1 MIGEMACGE
10 IGARGVR
17 GIAADLGEKPAT
29 AARLRGRIEIIM
41 SYATVRG
48 WRAGPNPA
56 VWRGHLQL
64 MLPAKNKIAMVR
76 HHPALDWREAPAF
89 MAELRQQTGM
99 AAAALQFAILTAAR
113 SGEARGALWGEIDLD
128 AAVWSLPAGRMK
140 AGRAHRVPLA
150 QPALDLLAE
159 LAPLRGDAASLIFP
173 GYGRSM
179 AAPARCQSM
188 RLARCCA
195 VWGAAI

>member
-1 MIGEMACGE
+1 
-10 IGARGVR
+10 
-17 GIAADLGEKPAT
+17 
-29 AARLRGRIEIIM
+29 
-41 SYATVRG
+41 
-48 WRAGPNPA
+48 
-56 VWRGHLQL
+56 
-64 MLPAKNKIAMVR
+64 MLPATNKIAMVR

-173 GYGRSM
+173 GYGRSNGRYRPLSVNALGAVLRRM
-179 AAPARCQSM
+179 GRGELTAHGFRSCFRDWAADNRWPDRVAEASLAHAIGDSTRAAGRRMSARICS
-188 RLARCCA
+188 R
-195 VWGAAI
+195 GAAI